1 MGSPDDARIVPLFFF
16 FGFGFLVTCWKIIKL
31 VKILKGG
38 RKKERK
44 ATTEETWMI
53 QELHQSP
60 RNWMIGLNH
69 SRPY

>member
-44 ATTEETWMI
+44 ATTEETRMI
-53 QELHQSP
+53 Q
-60 RNWMIGLNH
+60 
-69 SRPY
+69 